1 MGKRTTVVSL
11 TRQRLVRSLIVDS
24 ESDCLEGFSHVASL
38 KAVETKV
45 KGNDRIGKSLSGPSS
60 ERDRSKRTAP
70 GSETES
76 LLSSP
81 TPLCLPT
88 IFGRRGV
95 LSYPSNVAGRPSLW
109 RLIMTNHLGEEIDIV
124 VTFTSHLL
132 ANGMK
137 FFKKVWT
144 LVHRAIR

>member
-1 MGKRTTVVSL
+1 
-11 TRQRLVRSLIVDS
+11 
-24 ESDCLEGFSHVASL
+24 
-38 KAVETKV
+38 
-45 KGNDRIGKSLSGPSS
+45 
-60 ERDRSKRTAP
+60 
-70 GSETES
+70 
-76 LLSSP
+76 
-81 TPLCLPT
+81 
-88 IFGRRGV
+88 V
-95 LSYPSNVAGRPSLW
+95 LSYPSNVADRPSLG